1 MKQWEAKLTFNP
13 YLEYSNQI
21 KDITKYD
28 AYVSTSKFCSS
39 VKHMLLKFDLVG
51 ETCVGKISGDF

>member
-1 MKQWEAKLTFNP
+1 MKQWEAKLTFYP

-28 AYVSTSKFCSS
+28 VKSIVDRFNLIADSKYFKSNKSTP
-39 VKHMLLKFDLVG
+39 VV
-51 ETCVGKISGDF
+51 